1 MFLSPIVVLLVLALV
16 GASWSGDRWRRT
28 FRSIGIAAVLV
39 LITVAMTPLG
49 LMAAAPLENRFP
61 QPAADMPPPFGIIVL
76 GGAVNGLVSKARGE
90 IVFDEGERMIEA
102 AFLAKRYPQARVV
115 FTGGSGSLIAESKE
129 APAARELLIE
139 LGVDPDRIIVEDKSR
154 NTDENARFTAAIVH
168 PEPKQRWLLVTSA
181 FHMPRAIGVFEKA
194 GFDVVADPVAYRT
207 LGPGNGWQWDLDPGS
222 GFRIF
227 ETAVHEWIGLAV
239 YRATGRIDSLFPG
252 FRASLMRWQCAA
264 RSRHRQTQPRGPTPG
279 PRPKERFHNSGAMGN
294 GSMLT
299 AAHQNAER
307 ATFLTIAAFRSGR
320 FAVLRPLGLDLP

>member
-1 MFLSPIVVLLVLALV
+1 VFFVASKVFWMFLSPIVVLLILALV
-16 GASWSGDRWRRT
+16 GASWPGDRWRGT
-28 FRSIGIAAVLV
+28 FRSIGIAAI
-39 LITVAMTPLG
+39 LILIAVAMTPLG

-76 GGAVNGLVSKARGE
+76 GGAVNGTVSKARGE

-115 FTGGSGSLIAESKE
+115 FTGGSGSLIGESKE
-129 APAARELLIE
+129 AQAARELLIA
-139 LGVDPDRIIVEDKSR
+139 LGVDPARIIVEGKSR
-154 NTDENARFTAAIVH
+154 NTEENAQFTAAIVP

-194 GFDVVADPVAYRT
+194 GFNVVADPVAYRT

-252 FRASLMRWQCAA
+252 
-264 RSRHRQTQPRGPTPG
+264 
-279 PRPKERFHNSGAMGN
+279 PRP
-294 GSMLT
+294 
-299 AAHQNAER
+299 
-307 ATFLTIAAFRSGR
+307 
-320 FAVLRPLGLDLP
+320 P

>member
-1 MFLSPIVVLLVLALV
+1 VFFAASKVFWMFLSPIVVLLVLALV

-28 FRSIGIAAVLV
+28 FRSIGIAAILI
-39 LITVAMTPLG
+39 LITIGMTPLG

-61 QPAADMPPPFGIIVL
+61 QPAADLQAPFGIIVL
-76 GGAVNGLVSKARGE
+76 GGALNGPVSKARGE

-102 AFLAKRYPQARVV
+102 ALV
-115 FTGGSGSLIAESKE
+115 FTGGSGSLIGESKE

-154 NTDENARFTAAIVH
+154 NTEENAQLTAAIVR

-252 FRASLMRWQCAA
+252 S
-264 RSRHRQTQPRGPTPG
+264 RSP
-279 PRPKERFHNSGAMGN
+279 
-294 GSMLT
+294 
-299 AAHQNAER
+299 
-307 ATFLTIAAFRSGR
+307 
-320 FAVLRPLGLDLP
+320 

>member
-1 MFLSPIVVLLVLALV
+1 MFFVASKVFWMFLSPIVVLLVLALV
-16 GASWSGDRWRRT
+16 GASWSGDRWRRA
-28 FRSIGIAAVLV
+28 FRSIGIAAILI
-39 LITVAMTPLG
+39 LITVGMTPLG

-76 GGAVNGLVSKARGE
+76 GGAVNGPVSKARGE

-102 AFLAKRYPQARVV
+102 AFLAKRYPQARMV
-115 FTGGSGSLIAESKE
+115 FTGGSGSLIAKSKE

-139 LGVDPDRIIVEDKSR
+139 LGVDPARIIVEEKSR
-154 NTDENARFTAAIVH
+154 NTEENAQFTAAIVR

-207 LGPGNGWQWDLDPGS
+207 LGPGHGWQWDLDPGR

-252 FRASLMRWQCAA
+252 
-264 RSRHRQTQPRGPTPG
+264 PG
-279 PRPKERFHNSGAMGN
+279 
-294 GSMLT
+294 L
-299 AAHQNAER
+299 AEQR
-307 ATFLTIAAFRSGR
+307 VDRLD
-320 FAVLRPLGLDLP
+320 VLLQADNQR

>member
-1 MFLSPIVVLLVLALV
+1 MAASINPALQINRWPASYWNAWPASSVSALV
-16 GASWSGDRWRRT
+16 GASWSGDRWCRT
-28 FRSIGIAAVLV
+28 FRSIGIAAIFV
-39 LITVAMTPLG
+39 LITVGMTPLG

-61 QPAADMPPPFGIIVL
+61 RPAADMPPPFGIIVL

-102 AFLAKRYPQARVV
+102 AFLAKRYPQAKVV
-115 FTGGSGSLIAESKE
+115 FTGGSGSLIAASKE
-129 APAARELLIE
+129 APAAPELLVE
-139 LGVDPDRIIVEDKSR
+139 LGVDPDRIVVEDKSR
-154 NTDENARFTAAIVH
+154 NTEENAQFTAAIVH

-194 GFDVVADPVAYRT
+194 EFDVVANPVAYRT

-252 FRASLMRWQCAA
+252 
-264 RSRHRQTQPRGPTPG
+264 SRPP
-279 PRPKERFHNSGAMGN
+279 
-294 GSMLT
+294 
-299 AAHQNAER
+299 
-307 ATFLTIAAFRSGR
+307 
-320 FAVLRPLGLDLP
+320 

>member
-1 MFLSPIVVLLVLALV
+1 VFFVASKVFWTFLSPIGVLLVLALV

-28 FRSIGIAAVLV
+28 FRSIGIAAILI
-39 LITVAMTPLG
+39 LITVGMTPLG

-76 GGAVNGLVSKARGE
+76 GGAVNGLVSKARGK
-90 IVFDEGERMIEA
+90 IVFDERERMIEA

-129 APAARELLIE
+129 APAARELLIK
-139 LGVDPDRIIVEDKSR
+139 LGVDPARIIVEEQSR
-154 NTDENARFTAAIVH
+154 NTEENARFTAAIVR
-168 PEPKQRWLLVTSA
+168 PEPTQRWLLVTSA

-227 ETAVHEWIGLAV
+227 ETAVHEWIGLAI

-252 FRASLMRWQCAA
+252 
-264 RSRHRQTQPRGPTPG
+264 
-279 PRPKERFHNSGAMGN
+279 PRP
-294 GSMLT
+294 
-299 AAHQNAER
+299 
-307 ATFLTIAAFRSGR
+307 
-320 FAVLRPLGLDLP
+320 P